1 MAKFNVG
8 DGLSTYCERLLEVSR
23 RTSGICK
30 QAVYVG
36 AGICADHVRAA
47 VLALPD
53 RCASEPMR
61 KSMADGIGIS
71 KIKIDDYG
79 DVYAKIGME
88 GYITGIKGKGYWGP
102 KGMPRAYMAH
112 IIDSGGGIG
121 AAYPWIRQT
130 FRKAQES
137 AEKAMENKLNQLL
150 TKELEEK

>member
-8 DGLSTYCERLLEVSR
+8 DSLSSYCEKLEEASR
-23 RTSGICK
+23 RTPGICK

-36 AGICADHVRAA
+36 AGICADQVRAA

-79 DVYAKIGME
+79 DVYTKIGME

-102 KGMPRAYMAH
+102 NGMPRAYMAH
-112 IIDSGGGIG
+112 IIDSGGGKG
-121 AAYPWIRQT
+121 AAYPWISST
-130 FRKAQES
+130 FRKAQAS
-137 AEKAMENKLNQLL
+137 AEKAMEEKLNELL
-150 TKELEEK
+150 TKELEER